1 MQIKE
6 EIKVDIPIKKRKK
19 KSWFKKLWSKS
30 KKNKDEKEERK
41 FSDSLNEIEP
51 DMSLTQMADFLSGQ
65 DKTLLLSLEEVQD
78 LQKVFVET
86 LSKLEHEVTK
96 PPK

>member
-1 MQIKE
+1 
-6 EIKVDIPIKKRKK
+6 
-19 KSWFKKLWSKS
+19 
-30 KKNKDEKEERK
+30 
-41 FSDSLNEIEP
+41 
-51 DMSLTQMADFLSGQ
+51 MSLTQMADFLSGQ